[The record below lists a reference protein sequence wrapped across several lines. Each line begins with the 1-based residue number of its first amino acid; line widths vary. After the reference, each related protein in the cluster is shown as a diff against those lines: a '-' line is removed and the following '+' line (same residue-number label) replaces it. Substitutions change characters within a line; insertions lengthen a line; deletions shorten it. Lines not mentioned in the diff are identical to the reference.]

1 MKIKEGR
8 VKFVKPKRMLQII
21 SNFEKLVFYVVS
33 LQRVWCYDKVKS
45 LVCIRSMSLLQGKHV
60 IKSVPEWCNR
70 ILVKDIYRNSIAQW
84 LFLENLRLIGNWNR
98 LHSHELMYYLVCSEP
113 VSIDWSVTLSRK
125 SVSDIISLKV
135 GACEVL
141 IEYLKSSLCW

>member
-45 LVCIRSMSLLQGKHV
+45 LVCMRSMPLLQGKHA
-60 IKSVPEWCNR
+60 IKS
-70 ILVKDIYRNSIAQW
+70 A
-84 LFLENLRLIGNWNR
+84 
-98 LHSHELMYYLVCSEP
+98 
-113 VSIDWSVTLSRK
+113 
-125 SVSDIISLKV
+125 LK
-135 GACEVL
+135 
-141 IEYLKSSLCW
+141 